1 MPVIREK
8 RSYFTQPVGVVRA
21 GADSF
26 GVTSGIG
33 ELADSLIKG
42 SYDTLVN
49 EAKKKGQD
57 LARTVKQS
65 TFKSL
70 NPETGQ
76 VEVLKPPS
84 TFGTAAAN
92 AYQESIEA
100 RYIAGIESDIK
111 EYALQNYAL
120 YENDRDGYAKFEQGL
135 TGQVQALVDETD
147 PRFKELVT
155 AVGSSMLGSYKANFL
170 QKDIER
176 KQRDTIN
183 SNISIIDKNNT
194 QITDNITVNVFDA
207 DSLASDEGANII
219 AESFEQIQGII
230 DGNMHIGNNSYM
242 ISDNPEVLNV
252 VREKTIAAVSS
263 GLENVLAKIARES
276 GSEEDLL
283 IAKMVIMANGDG
295 VEDLPL
301 PYQVFIKNLQKLQI
315 SGNDTFVDEE
325 TGELIYEEGKSKQQ
339 LLPLVS
345 DNLRQTVNQ
354 ALPSIR
360 DAEAREQARL
370 EEEQEK
376 IDEQEILQFEGVT
389 SDFLS
394 ESFDSVATIAK
405 SGDLTGAFQKA
416 NNLYNDYSNKVN
428 DLEVGQDTKKRIKSL
443 FKSNLID
450 NLLNGIALSGEPSTL
465 TTSEGKQITN
475 RTIHFSPSEVNSIN
489 QWLTTGGTN
498 YDLLPE
504 NLRDPIKQYVEFAGE
519 DRSVAM
525 SRLQGRVT
533 DSSNMY
539 IDSVQ
544 SVQDAQITL
553 DIQQGTADPNDKD
566 TAKNFDNVFTTP
578 LANPDDTY
586 TDSNGNK
593 IIKSGNIYLNPN
605 YVEQTGQN
613 VMDMARTG
621 LMGKQLKDAFI
632 YSTQNE
638 LPAPIQA
645 NIFNSMR
652 QLETTID
659 GTGKSKNILV
669 RNLTDAE
676 YNLYK
681 AVEAGVNIRGT
692 GSLSQVLGDVRE
704 LSADPDAL
712 LTKKKN
718 RYGALINETLSSILK
733 KPLNFSK
740 SNNDDMNTS
749 IMQAAFFEH
758 GIVDARVQMDMLNR
772 FSPYID
778 LHVSAGGDGQTLFD
792 AVGVYYEKYYQPTHG
807 LVVDPYN
814 PASEVSTY
822 SFSNKRIGQDRESRT
837 LFVTNFNKHLEDKG
851 INAHIGSVSDHF
863 VDGNKHNLAFS
874 IGGMPTLPPTE
885 DVNKSLKGKERI
897 YLMPIA
903 GDPFGYSQYIDPS
916 SEVKGMTENTVYI
929 GVVKNELDEFSP
941 YIFESAEGLTPEDKK
956 AGLTAPRMIIYQY
969 SDLEQIGFS
978 EQDKL
983 TKALEKKQID
993 FANYLRQAVN
1003 ASQDD
1008 WLTPTTAEFLLDM
1021 YKPSID

>member
-8 RSYFTQPVGVVRA
+8 KTYTTQPVGVVRA
-21 GADSF
+21 GSDSF
-26 GVTSGIG
+26 GVTTGIG
-33 ELADSLIKG
+33 ELADTLIQN
-42 SYDTLVN
+42 SYNQLV
-49 EAKKKGQD
+49 EKAKKRGTD
-57 LARTVKQS
+57 LARTIPETQ
-65 TFKSL
+65 FKTL
-70 NPETGQ
+70 NPETGA
-76 VEVLKPPS
+76 VEVLTAPS

-120 YENDRDGYAKFEQGL
+120 YENDRDGYAKFEQSL
-135 TGQVQALVDETD
+135 TEQIQTLVDETD
-147 PRFKELVT
+147 PRFKELAT
-155 AVGSSMLGSYKANFL
+155 AVGSSMLGSYKANFI
-170 QKDIER
+170 QKDVAR
-176 KQRDTIN
+176 KQQDTLN
-183 SNISIIDKNNT
+183 SNIFIIDKNNK
-194 QITDNITVNVFDA
+194 QITDNITVNAFDA
-207 DSLASDEGANII
+207 ESLASDDGANIV
-219 AESFEQIQGII
+219 AESFEQIQGMI

-242 ISDNPEVLNV
+242 ISDDPQVLNLA
-252 VREKTIAAVSS
+252 REKTITAVSS
-263 GLENVLAKIARES
+263 GLQNVLAKIARES
-276 GSEEDLL
+276 GNEEDLL
-283 IAKMVIMANGDG
+283 LAKMVIMANGDG
-295 VEDLPL
+295 VEKLPAE
-301 PYQVFIKNLQKLQI
+301 YRIFIENLQKLQI
-315 SGNDTFVDEE
+315 SGNDTFIDEE
-325 TGELIYEEGKSKQQ
+325 TGELVYEEGKSKQQ
-339 LLPLVS
+339 LLPLVAN
-345 DNLRQTVNQ
+345 NLRQTVNQ
-354 ALPSIR
+354 ALPYVR
-360 DAEAREQARL
+360 DAEAREEARL
-370 EEEQEK
+370 EEEQKK
-376 IDEQEILQFEGVT
+376 IDELEILQFENVT
-389 SDFLS
+389 SDFIS
-394 ESFDSVATIAK
+394 QSFDSVATIAK
-405 SGDLTGAFQKA
+405 TGDLTGAFQKA
-416 NNLYNDYSNKVN
+416 NDLYNDYSNKVN
-428 DLEVGQDTKKRIKSL
+428 DLEVGQDTKRRKKSI

-465 TTSEGKQITN
+465 TTSEGKQISN

-519 DRSVAM
+519 DRSIAM

-539 IDSVQ
+539 TDSVQ
-544 SVQDAQITL
+544 SVQEAQKSL
-553 DIQQGTADPNDKD
+553 DIQQGTADPTDKD
-566 TAKNFDNVFTTP
+566 TAKNFDDVFTTP
-578 LANPDDTY
+578 LANPEDIY

-593 IIKSGNIYLNPN
+593 IIQSGNIYLNPN

-613 VMDMARTG
+613 IMDMARTG
-621 LMGKQLKDAFI
+621 LVGKQLKDAFI

-659 GTGKSKNILV
+659 GTGRSKNILV
-669 RNLTDAE
+669 RNLSDAE

-692 GSLSQVLGDVRE
+692 GSLSQVLADVRE

-718 RYGALINETLSSILK
+718 RYGALINEKLSSILK
-733 KPLNFSK
+733 KPLNFSR
-740 SNNDDMNTS
+740 SNNNDMNTS

-758 GIVDARVQMDMLNR
+758 GIVDARVQMDILNR

-792 AVGVYYEKYYQPTHG
+792 AVGVYYEKYYKSTHG

-822 SFSNKRIGQDRESRT
+822 SFANKRIGQDIESRT
-837 LFVTNFNKHLEDKG
+837 LFVTNFNKYLDDKG
-851 INAHIGSVSDHF
+851 INAHIGSVTNYF
-863 VDGNKHNLAFS
+863 FDGDRHNFPLTFT
-874 IGGMPTLPPTE
+874 GMPSLSVSD
-885 DVNKSLKGKERI
+885 DVKKSLDGKERI

-929 GVVKNELDEFSP
+929 GVVKNEVDEFSP

-956 AGLTAPRMIIYQY
+956 AGLTAPRMMIYQY
-969 SDLEQIGFS
+969 SDLEQIGFG

-983 TKALEKKQID
+983 TRALEQKQID
-993 FANYLRQAVN
+993 YANYLRQAVN

-1021 YKPSID
+1021 YEPSID